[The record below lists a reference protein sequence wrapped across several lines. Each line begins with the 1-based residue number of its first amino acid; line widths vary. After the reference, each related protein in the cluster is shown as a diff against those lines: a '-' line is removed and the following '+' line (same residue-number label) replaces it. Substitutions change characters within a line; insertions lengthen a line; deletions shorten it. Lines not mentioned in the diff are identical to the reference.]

1 MQKCMMKWKV
11 GEVGMNTKAQERH
24 TRQNAKLLSVMKEN
38 ILLAREHERKGDMDS
53 YFRVMSF
60 VQGLMYACGIMRPQ
74 FRWTKKINEFYD
86 GFK

>member
-1 MQKCMMKWKV
+1 
-11 GEVGMNTKAQERH
+11 MNNKTAERH
-24 TRQNAKLLSVMKEN
+24 TRQNARLLSMIKDN

-60 VQGLMYACGIMRPQ
+60 VQGMKFACGIMRPQ

-86 GFK
+86 VLNEQDGNLKAVKWE

>member
-1 MQKCMMKWKV
+1 
-11 GEVGMNTKAQERH
+11 MNNKTAERH
-24 TRQNAKLLSVMKEN
+24 TRQNARLLSVMKEN

-60 VQGLMYACGIMRPQ
+60 VQGMMYACGLMRPQ

-86 GFK
+86 VLNEQTVT